1 MSKNPVIKPVERK
14 KMEKIKLLS
23 GDTLNLVTC
32 GVTNYKDTLTVRFIP
47 ESDVDL
53 SDYESLLSNREN
65 TSKLILLSEDDEE
78 LAIYSKYTEIS
89 SISKTKNQVI
99 STNGS
104 EEIISDVVTVTLEKP
119 DEIVSRLDSLEAQVT
134 DAQMAMCELYE
145 GMV

>member
-1 MSKNPVIKPVERK
+1 MSKNPAMNPVERK
-14 KMEKIKLLS
+14 NMEKIKLLS
-23 GDTLNLVTC
+23 GDTLELITC
-32 GVTNYKDTLTVRFIP
+32 GVTNYNDTLTVRFIP
-47 ESDVDL
+47 ENDITL
-53 SDYESLLSNREN
+53 SEYESLLSDSEN
-65 TSKLILLSEDDEE
+65 TSKIILLSENDEE

-99 STNGS
+99 STNES
-104 EEIISDVVTVTLEKP
+104 EEITSDVVTVTLKKP